1 MVALVLL
8 ICWPLAEL
16 FVAIKVAE
24 AIGVLAMVG
33 ALLISIPV
41 GFWVL
46 RSQGRTAWRRLTTAI
61 LGGRPPAK
69 EVADGALGVVGGTLL
84 IVPGFISDVLGL
96 ALLLAP
102 TRALARRTLM
112 RGFRSRVVVA
122 ASRFSAG
129 RRTYDVNST
138 ATDIDTAQLHR

>member
-1 MVALVLL
+1 MVALLLL

-16 FVAIKVAE
+16 FVAIKVAQ
-24 AIGVLAMVG
+24 AVGLLAMVV

-46 RSQGRTAWRRLTTAI
+46 RSQGRAAWGRLIAAI
-61 LGGRPPAK
+61 RVGRPPAK
-69 EVADGALGVVGGTLL
+69 DVADGALGVVGGTLL

-102 TRALARRTLM
+102 TRSLARRTLA
-112 RGFRSRVVVA
+112 RSVHSRVVVR
-122 ASRFSAG
+122 ASRFRGG
-129 RRTYDVNST
+129 RRSYDVDSN
-138 ATDIDTAQLHR
+138 ATDIDSAQLHR

>member
-24 AIGVLAMVG
+24 AIGVLAMVV

-61 LGGRPPAK
+61 SGGRPPAK

-102 TRALARRTLM
+102 TRALARRTLV

-122 ASRFSAG
+122 ARRFSG
-129 RRTYDVNST
+129 GPRTYDVDST
-138 ATDIDTAQLHR
+138 ATDIDSAQLHR

>member
-122 ASRFSAG
+122 ASRVSGG
-129 RRTYDVNST
+129 RRTYDVDST
-138 ATDIDTAQLHR
+138 ATDIDSAQLHR